1 MNINKDNDIVKK
13 TLSDE
18 LVRKVNVIGA
28 SKLVHKTEYF

>member
-18 LVRKVNVIGA
+18 LVRKANVIDA
-28 SKLVHKTEYF
+28 SKLAHKIEYF